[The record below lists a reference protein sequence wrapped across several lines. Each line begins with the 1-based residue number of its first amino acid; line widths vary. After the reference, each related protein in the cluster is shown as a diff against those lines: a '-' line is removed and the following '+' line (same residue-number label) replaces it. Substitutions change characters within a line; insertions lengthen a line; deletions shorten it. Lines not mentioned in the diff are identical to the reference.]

1 MEIDGKY
8 IALGIAVMILIY
20 GGYVTLNTEGGGDIT
35 STEVSVNRKIEFI
48 CIDKFAGTPVTSATL
63 KVYQDNQLFD
73 SLTTD
78 GTTGKITTGNNF
90 ESGTVL
96 DVLLTKSNDKAWYT
110 ITVPKMSKNDL
121 EALTNNPIK
130 LDFFSLDTSATL
142 KIVDS
147 LGNAYATT
155 DTLNFTT
162 LGVSQISIV
171 VSGYIS
177 ADNKGYIA
185 SYDPLNGIRW
195 DGVCY
200 GKLSGT
206 NYELLSL
213 SGWQSAYPKGLAIW
227 GSKVIPPEQLTKYK
241 VGNTYVNDG
250 VFSFTLT
257 LTKGGYTGDAADID
271 LYLYAYSDPTYHN
284 TYGSFGPD
292 SVAMATTFKLNLEA

>member
-1 MEIDGKY
+1 MEIKGTY
-8 IALGIAVMILIY
+8 LVLGLIVLGAIY
-20 GGYVTLNTEGGGDIT
+20 GGYLTLNTEGGGDIT
-35 STEVSVNRKIEFI
+35 STEVAVNRKLSFN
-48 CIDKFAGTPVTSATL
+48 CVDKFAGTSVTSATL
-63 KVYQDNQLFD
+63 KVFQDNQLFE
-73 SLTTD
+73 SITTD
-78 GTTGKITTGNNF
+78 GTTGIATTGNNF

-96 DVLLTKSNDKAWYT
+96 DVQLVKGNDKAWYK
-110 ITVPKMSKNDL
+110 ITVPKMSKNDID
-121 EALTNNPIK
+121 ALTTNPIK

-147 LGNAYATT
+147 LGNAYSTT

-177 ADNKGYIA
+177 ADSKGYIA
-185 SYDPLNGIRW
+185 SYDPLNGIHW

-241 VGNTYVNDG
+241 VGNTYVHDG

-257 LTKGGYTGDAADID
+257 LTKGGYTGGSADID
-271 LYLYAYSDPTYHN
+271 LYLYAYSDPSYHN
-284 TYGSFGPD
+284 TYGSYGPD
-292 SVAMATTFKLNLEA
+292 CVAMASTFKLNLEA